1 MRGKV
6 GLVIGLAAG
15 YVLGTRAG
23 HQRYEQI
30 KTAWLKVWELDP
42 VQKQVER
49 AKDAAT
55 SAALALPK
63 ALWTGAV
70 KVTKA
75 ATGAGSPGTK
85 LDRAIAES
93 KRESA
98 KVEKAAQE
106 TAAAAKE
113 AVDEAGEAVKKAST
127 ASRASSRSTGTR
139 TAPKTTGT
147 RPTSTRAKKAD
158 ED

>member
-1 MRGKV
+1 MRGKIGIV
-6 GLVIGLAAG
+6 VGLAAG
-15 YVLGTRAG
+15 YVLGSRAG
-23 HQRYEQI
+23 RERYEQI
-30 KTAWLKVWELDP
+30 KSRFLKVWNTPP
-42 VQKQVER
+42 VQKQVDK
-49 AKDAAT
+49 AKELGK
-55 SAALALPK
+55 SAAFALPS
-63 ALWTGAV
+63 ALWDGAV